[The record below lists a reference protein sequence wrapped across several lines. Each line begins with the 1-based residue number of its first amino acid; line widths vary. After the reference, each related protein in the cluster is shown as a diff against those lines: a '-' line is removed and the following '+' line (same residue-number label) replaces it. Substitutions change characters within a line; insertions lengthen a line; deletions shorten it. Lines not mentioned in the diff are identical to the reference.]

1 MPKKIIISPPIFDKS
16 DIFDERNAPSQV
28 ADAPKRIKTIEN
40 PATKKIEL
48 INIIRFSLPRKD
60 GRPLFSFNSANET
73 PDINETYPGTN
84 GKTQGERKEINPAA
98 NAMYKETS
106 GIFYK
111 LHLVIVGKLNC
122 RAHQNRQH
130 MGYRLQ
136 VALIHDEVCL

>member
-48 INIIRFSLPRKD
+48 INIIRFSLLRKD
-60 GRPLFSFNSANET
+60 GWPLFSFNSENET
-73 PDINETYPGTN
+73 PDIKEIYPGTN

-98 NAMYKETS
+98 NAIYKEIS
-106 GIFYK
+106 GIIYTK
-111 LHLVIVGKLNC
+111 HS
-122 RAHQNRQH
+122 AHH
-130 MGYRLQ
+130 
-136 VALIHDEVCL
+136 V

>member
-1 MPKKIIISPPIFDKS
+1 MPKKIIINPPIFDNS

-48 INIIRFSLPRKD
+48 INIIRFSRPIKD

-73 PDINETYPGTN
+73 PDIKEIYPGTN

-98 NAMYKETS
+98 NAMYREIS
-106 GIFYK
+106 GIVNK
-111 LHLVIVGKLNC
+111 IMLV
-122 RAHQNRQH
+122 
-130 MGYRLQ
+130 
-136 VALIHDEVCL
+136 

>member
-48 INIIRFSLPRKD
+48 INIIRLSLPRKD

-73 PDINETYPGTN
+73 PDIKEIYPGTN

-106 GIFYK
+106 GIFYI
-111 LHLVIVGKLNC
+111 LLGLPYAAGN
-122 RAHQNRQH
+122 
-130 MGYRLQ
+130 
-136 VALIHDEVCL
+136 

>member
-1 MPKKIIISPPIFDKS
+1 MISPPIFDKS

-28 ADAPKRIKTIEN
+28 ADAPRRIKTIEN

-48 INIIRFSLPRKD
+48 INMIRFGLPRKE

-73 PDINETYPGTN
+73 PDIKEIYPGTN
-84 GKTQGERKEINPAA
+84 GKTQGERKENKPAA

-111 LHLVIVGKLNC
+111 LYVLMI
-122 RAHQNRQH
+122 
-130 MGYRLQ
+130 LQ
-136 VALIHDEVCL
+136 GLFPCAR

>member
-48 INIIRFSLPRKD
+48 IKILRVSPSGKD
-60 GRPLFSFNSANET
+60 GWSFFSFNAVKDT
-73 PDINETYPGTN
+73 PDIKEIYPGTN
-84 GKTQGERKEINPAA
+84 GKTQGERKETNPAA
-98 NAMYKETS
+98 NATYKETS

-111 LHLVIVGKLNC
+111 LLGLPYAAGN
-122 RAHQNRQH
+122 
-130 MGYRLQ
+130 
-136 VALIHDEVCL
+136 